1 MPNFLLIIEDKSCL
15 EEKDGDKS
23 CSACFIF
30 KGSKISLGIR
40 FFVLCSGVTI
50 ATFFFDLCSNLQ
62 AVNEVGLVFEFSVRR
77 MTGGIAFKLDFA
89 ILPSISM
96 I

>member
-1 MPNFLLIIEDKSCL
+1 MT
-15 EEKDGDKS
+15 
-23 CSACFIF
+23 F
-30 KGSKISLGIR
+30 KGSKISFGMR

-62 AVNEVGLVFEFSVRR
+62 PVNEVGIVFEFSVRR
-77 MTGGIAFKLDFA
+77 MAGGIAFKLDFA